1 MPRII
6 TGGLGDYTDIE
17 GVIYQTNL
25 GMTDGFG
32 VRAKFEIEIG
42 EDHARLDGVE

>member
-1 MPRII
+1 
-6 TGGLGDYTDIE
+6 
-17 GVIYQTNL
+17 
-25 GMTDGFG
+25 MTDGFG